1 MGNIYTY
8 FVAENDAAAAATA
21 DAGPGGLPSLDAV
34 DATVQAGSLM
44 ALLTGRPYEEVTG
57 AKEWARLVSDPAH
70 ELAWVVSM
78 PDAFTDALAD
88 ADKRE
93 ARRGRRALVADRGV
107 LGRRGSGGAASA
119 ALVLAWARA
128 DRERQ
133 RPAPVLLDGPV
144 AS

>member
-44 ALLTGRPYEEVTG
+44 ALLTGRPYDEITG

-88 ADKRE
+88 ADNAKLAE
-93 ARRGRRALVADRGV
+93 VVGPWSQTEEFWGAGDPEELLPLLSSWRGLAQTAKDSGQHLFCWMAL
-107 LGRRGSGGAASA
+107 
-119 ALVLAWARA
+119 
-128 DRERQ
+128 
-133 RPAPVLLDGPV
+133 
-144 AS
+144 